1 MSVLLFLNQAEAAT
15 LETMAARII
24 PGDSEDPGAR
34 EAGSVVYIDRL
45 LAGFGREQQTI
56 YRVGLRLLD
65 ACTSERYG
73 RAFSDLTAVE
83 QDELL
88 AELDQRHGDGER
100 DDLGSFFAVVR
111 EHVVQGFFCD
121 PAYGGNRDGA
131 GWRAVGFPGAR
142 WGYSARQM
150 GRDFDSTTIP
160 VTTLAD
166 LYDGDRSIDH
176 G

>member
-1 MSVLLFLNQAEAAT
+1 
-15 LETMAARII
+15 
-24 PGDSEDPGAR
+24 
-34 EAGSVVYIDRL
+34 
-45 LAGFGREQQTI
+45 
-56 YRVGLRLLD
+56 
-65 ACTSERYG
+65 
-73 RAFSDLTAVE
+73 
-83 QDELL
+83 LL